1 MKASRGPCSVFF
13 PAALALVLLAPFHI
27 AAQGEDPRRVSA
39 LGRLEPEGG
48 IIRIAAPST
57 PQSVSGSVVAELHVS
72 EGDDVETGDLLAV
85 TDIKPLYEA
94 ALVKAKTELE
104 LARQA
109 AEAASS
115 RADEACVLADV
126 AAREAG
132 RRASLL
138 ERELSSREETEQAQG
153 DATAGRASCTAA
165 RANARV
171 AESAIAVA
179 EAGVALHE
187 AELERAFIRAPFS
200 GRILDIIS
208 HEGEF
213 VGLEGL
219 LEMGRVD
226 RMHAIA
232 EVYETDIRRVRVG
245 QAATVTSDALDA
257 PLTGRVRFINHK
269 VAKQDEMGTDPAT
282 RKDARIIEVEVL
294 LDDPAP
300 AAALTNLQVEV
311 VIGD

>member
-1 MKASRGPCSVFF
+1 MQPYPALIH
-13 PAALALVLLAPFHI
+13 AALACALLLVLPAT
-27 AAQGEDPRRVSA
+27 AQQESPGRVSA
-39 LGRLEPEGG
+39 LGRLEPAGG

-72 EGDDVETGDLLAV
+72 EGDDVEAGELLAV

-94 ALVKAKTELE
+94 ALAKAKTELE

-109 AEAASS
+109 AEAADS

-126 AAREAG
+126 AAREAE
-132 RRASLL
+132 RRTSLL
-138 ERELSSREETEQAQG
+138 ERELSSQEETEQAQG
-153 DATAGRASCTAA
+153 DATARRASCTAA

-171 AESAIAVA
+171 AESTIAVA
-179 EAGVALHE
+179 QADVTLHE
-187 AELERAFIRAPFS
+187 AELRRAFIYAPFA
-200 GRILDIIS
+200 GRILEIIT

-226 RMHAIA
+226 RMYAIA
-232 EVYETDIRRVRVG
+232 EVYETDIRRVRIG
-245 QAATVTSDALDA
+245 QRATVTSDALDA
-257 PLTGRVRFINHK
+257 ALTGHVEFIHNK
-269 VAKQDEMGTDPAT
+269 VAKQDEMGTDPAA
-282 RKDARIIEVEVL
+282 RKDARIIEVKVL
-294 LDDPAP
+294 LDGPES

-311 VIGD
+311 VIEG